1 MDHNWFDWSEIVSSM
16 PKQEEQRVNKE
27 VTETERD
34 LVWVK
39 VFGNSMRNRP
49 EGANIYHSLNEA
61 VTSADGAAKSDKAVR
76 CWLVD
81 VDF

>member
-1 MDHNWFDWSEIVSSM
+1 MDHNWLDFSEIVGTM
-16 PKQEEQRVNKE
+16 PKHEEPVNKE

-39 VFGNSMRNRP
+39 VFGNHMRNRSP
-49 EGANIYHSLNEA
+49 ESNIYHSLNEA
-61 VTSADGAAKSDKAVR
+61 VTSADSAAKSDKAVR